1 MIRVNRLKAE
11 LQTIFRRRLKMTG
24 SEFRPVR
31 AARNML
37 LVEGKQKGQKEAKRL
52 FLPLLALFALFA
64 SFTDL
69 QPSAQNGGARQGGGE
84 NRQAAAQNEDENTPA
99 DRITIRQLKRMM
111 DAKEDFVIVDN
122 RDGSSYVGSTVK
134 IKGAIHI
141 TLNELEAKLKDLPK
155 NKLIV
160 TYCT

>member
-1 MIRVNRLKAE
+1 
-11 LQTIFRRRLKMTG
+11 MTG
-24 SEFRPVR
+24 SEFRLVR

-69 QPSAQNGGARQGGGE
+69 QPSARNGGARQGGGE

>member
-1 MIRVNRLKAE
+1 M
-11 LQTIFRRRLKMTG
+11 RR
-24 SEFRPVR
+24 SEFCLAR

-37 LVEGKQKGQKEAKRL
+37 LVEGKQKGQKGQREAKRL
-52 FLPLLALFALFA
+52 FLPLFALFALFA
-64 SFTDL
+64 SATDI
-69 QPSAQNGGARQGGGE
+69 QPYAQDGGAQHVGAE
-84 NRQAAAQNEDENTPA
+84 NKQAATQNEDENIPA

-111 DAKEDFVIVDN
+111 DADEDVVIIDN

-141 TLNELEAKLKDLPK
+141 TVNELEAKLKDLPK

-160 TYCT
+160 TYCA

>member
-1 MIRVNRLKAE
+1 MR
-11 LQTIFRRRLKMTG
+11 G
-24 SEFRPVR
+24 SEFGLAA

-37 LVEGKQKGQKEAKRL
+37 LVEGKQKGRKGQVETKR
-52 FLPLLALFALFA
+52 FLLSLLALFALFA
-64 SFTDL
+64 SPTDL
-69 QPSAQNGGARQGGGE
+69 QISAQDGGAQQGDAE
-84 NRQAAAQNEDENTPA
+84 NRQAAAQNEDENTPG

-111 DAKEDFVIVDN
+111 DAKEDVVIIDN
-122 RDGSSYVGSTVK
+122 RDGSSYVGSVVK

-141 TLNELEAKLKDLPK
+141 TLSELEAKLKDLPK